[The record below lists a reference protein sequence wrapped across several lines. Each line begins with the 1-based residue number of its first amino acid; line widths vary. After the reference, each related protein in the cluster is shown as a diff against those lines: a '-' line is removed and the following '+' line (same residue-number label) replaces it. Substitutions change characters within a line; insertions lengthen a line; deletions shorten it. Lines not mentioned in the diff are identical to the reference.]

1 MERRDWTW
9 VLLLVAL
16 VGCGR
21 DETRQTPFGSE
32 SAVRDYRESLERI
45 IQEVNEIDLGWRERA
60 VRTSGQASGENL
72 AQVYDEFRPRLSA
85 AIADLDRIEVPR
97 RLDAMHADLRQAL
110 VWQLE
115 AFDLVIEGWRVEQ
128 EQSSDEAQLHY
139 EEAEK
144 NLSEAG
150 QLLASVNEV
159 LVEVDIALAEAE
171 GKNLVA

>member
-1 MERRDWTW
+1 
-9 VLLLVAL
+9 
-16 VGCGR
+16 
-21 DETRQTPFGSE
+21 
-32 SAVRDYRESLERI
+32 
-45 IQEVNEIDLGWRERA
+45 
-60 VRTSGQASGENL
+60 
-72 AQVYDEFRPRLSA
+72 
-85 AIADLDRIEVPR
+85 
-97 RLDAMHADLRQAL
+97 MHADLRQAL
-110 VWQLE
+110 VKQLE

-144 NLSEAG
+144 SLSEAG